1 MNSVSDFVVAID
13 LGSSKI
19 IGCLGEKDSGGKIRI
34 LSMEQIPVQTGV
46 RRGVVHNIED
56 VSKNVEELVHLL
68 SNSQENPCKIDQVY
82 VGLNGYT
89 IRTVDVSS
97 TTYLSG
103 EELVNER
110 HLDELSDDAQS
121 QVPDHLDVM
130 DVFTQ
135 EFLVDGKTDI
145 HPVGSMPQRVEGH
158 YKIVGGKAAIL
169 KGLDAC
175 FERIHLQYETILG
188 PVASAE
194 AILRPEDKSKGA
206 VAIDFGAETT
216 SLCIYKGNI
225 VRYISVLPFGGNN
238 ITKDL
243 LQLNVDEEEAEKF
256 KQGKGTAIHFSEQ
269 KNDDS
274 EDNELEK
281 LSDFDKEANDIIVA
295 RIEEIV
301 ENIWAQIRY
310 SGIEPLKLTEGLV
323 LAGGASQLR
332 DLTELLRKKT
342 GMPVRIGNPT
352 SQDIFPERSE
362 LYFKPEN
369 AQCIGLLLLGKT
381 GCCCSLKEPANIDST
396 ELEASK
402 EQPPKEQTL
411 DGFSEESIEA
421 KGQKAAKAHK
431 VSKEPKKIKEHKEIG
446 FGSIFRKLFDEED
459 I

>member
-1 MNSVSDFVVAID
+1 VS
-13 LGSSKI
+13 
-19 IGCLGEKDSGGKIRI
+19 
-34 LSMEQIPVQTGV
+34 
-46 RRGVVHNIED
+46 
-56 VSKNVEELVHLL
+56 
-68 SNSQENPCKIDQVY
+68 
-82 VGLNGYT
+82 LNGYT

-121 QVPDHLDVM
+121 QVPDNLDVM
-130 DVFTQ
+130 DIFTQ
-135 EFLVDGKTDI
+135 EFLVDGKIDI

-169 KGLDAC
+169 KGLDTC

-225 VRYISVLPFGGNN
+225 VRYIAVLPFGGNN

-256 KQGKGTAIHFSEQ
+256 KLDKGTAIHFAEQ

-310 SGIEPLKLTEGLV
+310 SGIEPQKLTEGLV
-323 LAGGASQLR
+323 LTGGASQLR

-342 GMPVRIGNPT
+342 DMPVRIGHLG
-352 SQDIFPERSE
+352 QDILSEHSE

-381 GCCCSLKEPANIDST
+381 GCCCSLKEPVNIVST
-396 ELEASK
+396 ELETTI
-402 EQPPKEQTL
+402 KEQTPREQIL
-411 DGFSEESIEA
+411 DGFSVDSVEP
-421 KGQKAAKAHK
+421 KAPK
-431 VSKEPKKIKEHKEIG
+431 VSKVPKEPKKNKEHKKIG
-446 FGSIFRKLFDEED
+446 FGSIFKNLFDEED